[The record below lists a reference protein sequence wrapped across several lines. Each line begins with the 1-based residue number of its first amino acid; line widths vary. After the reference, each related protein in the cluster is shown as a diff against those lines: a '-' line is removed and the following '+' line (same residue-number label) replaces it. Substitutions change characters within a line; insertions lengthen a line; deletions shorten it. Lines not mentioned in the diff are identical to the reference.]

1 MCLAIPLKIVEIAP
15 DRSSGTVEISG
26 TTLQVGL
33 DLVPETKVGDYV
45 LVHTGMA
52 IELLD
57 YEDAQEILEIY
68 ENFIFTE
75 DKLAP
80 GEKKTDAG

>member
-15 DRSSGTVEISG
+15 DHLSGTVEISG
-26 TTLQVGL
+26 TTLEVGL
-33 DLVPETKVGDYV
+33 ALVPETKVGDYV
-45 LVHTGMA
+45 LVHAGMA
-52 IELLD
+52 IERLD
-57 YEDAQEILEIY
+57 YQDALETLEIL

-75 DKLAP
+75 EELAP